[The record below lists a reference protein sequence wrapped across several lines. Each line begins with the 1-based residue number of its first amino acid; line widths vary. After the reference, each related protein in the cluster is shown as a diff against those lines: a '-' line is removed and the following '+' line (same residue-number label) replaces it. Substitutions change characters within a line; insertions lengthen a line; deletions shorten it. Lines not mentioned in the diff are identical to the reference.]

1 MIRIQRALE
10 MIEAVNEHYSLNNK
24 DINVLFFEIRDAKV
38 CMPIIGKF
46 SAGKSA
52 LLNSLLNYGGK
63 LLKEDV
69 TPETAVPT
77 ELVFSEEDKVE
88 VLTKD
93 NDCYTIDSLKEY
105 RKKDFEVESVKSV
118 RLYLNNQ
125 YLKTI
130 PKVMLVDMPGFE
142 SGYDVHNQAI
152 DEYLPKS
159 LAYLIAFPADDMI
172 MRSSIGNILKEICLR
187 NMKIGIAITK
197 CDKKNEGYDAALL
210 HLKQSLKKY
219 IGERE
224 IKICQTSS
232 RDKEMEELKA
242 FLCEIQENAEEI
254 LYQKYKQKVLLQ
266 SETTK
271 NYLTAILK
279 NSEMTESELEEEKLK
294 LEQSM
299 GELLDK
305 FQKEKA
311 KFENKIENSASNIKA
326 DIHAALEGKRE
337 ELVAMIMNNQDIKE
351 GLNLTIRNAVTSS
364 MQERF
369 LPNVEHY
376 LSNVTSDVM
385 RNISLPV
392 NVPLAINPKAVS
404 ENVISS
410 AVATTAAVMLG
421 GPIIGGV
428 IAGILFFM
436 NQKSQEKKREEQ
448 ERKIS
453 TKLARD
459 VFPKVLSEVEDILVS
474 SIEEQIAQVN
484 KTIEEDIT
492 RQRSVLEKAIE
503 DVKERIVKE
512 KEKKNSLIQSVK
524 EDLEKLEKMEKELL
538 EE

>member
-93 NDCYTIDSLKEY
+93 NDYYTIDSLKEY

-159 LAYLIAFPADDMI
+159 LVYLIAFPADDMI

-187 NMKIGIAITK
+187 NMKIGIVITK

-299 GELLDK
+299 GELIDK

-337 ELVAMIMNNQDIKE
+337 ELVSMIMNNQDIKE

-459 VFPKVLSEVEDILVS
+459 VFPKVLSEVEDTLVS

>member
-93 NDCYTIDSLKEY
+93 NDYYTIDSLKEY

-159 LAYLIAFPADDMI
+159 LVYLIAFPADDMI

-187 NMKIGIAITK
+187 NMKIGIVITK

-459 VFPKVLSEVEDILVS
+459 VFPKVLSEVEDTLVS

>member
-93 NDCYTIDSLKEY
+93 NDYYTIDSLKEY

-159 LAYLIAFPADDMI
+159 LVYLIAFPADDMI

-187 NMKIGIAITK
+187 NMKIGIVITK

-337 ELVAMIMNNQDIKE
+337 ELVSMIMNNQDIKE

-459 VFPKVLSEVEDILVS
+459 VFPKVLSEVEDTLVS